1 MWDMSQD
8 DGICIFWN
16 YIKVILNELKL
27 GIYKIC
33 VDWNK
38 LEAISIGIYRKD
50 DLILHV
56 NIGVRVVESKSED
69 AHILKI

>member
-1 MWDMSQD
+1 M
-8 DGICIFWN
+8 
-16 YIKVILNELKL
+16 
-27 GIYKIC
+27 C

-38 LEAISIGIYRKD
+38 LDAMSIGICWND
-50 DLILHV
+50 DLMLHV